1 MTIKLRKRNLI
12 FLHESN
18 LNIFP
23 FRKLNTQFPE
33 GDAPA
38 VPAPPEEVP
47 TQDVTQEEETGA
59 VSVGVY
65 TASRALPVQDAVV
78 TVFHVDENGDEHVLA
93 HYVTD
98 RNGRIPDIILPVIYN
113 PSDPMESTEFYFSTY
128 NLRVQ
133 AFNYYTQNVLD
144 IRIFPN
150 TTTRFNID
158 LIPVA
163 AGVPSDA
170 APEQTIVI
178 PPSPADFSNVGGA

>member
-1 MTIKLRKRNLI
+1 VTIKLRKKKSV
-12 FLHESN
+12 FLHESI
-18 LNIFP
+18 LYT
-23 FRKLNTQFPE
+23 LLPE
-33 GDAPA
+33 GDVPA
-38 VPAPPEEVP
+38 APAPPEEVP
-47 TQDVTQEEETGA
+47 PAQEEETGA

-65 TASRALPVQDAVV
+65 TASRALPVPNAVV

-98 RNGRIPDIILPVIYN
+98 RNGRIPDITLPVVYN
-113 PSDPMESTEFYFSTY
+113 PTDPMESTEFYFSTY

-133 AFNYYTQNVLD
+133 AFNFYTQNLLD
-144 IRIFPN
+144 IRVFPN

-163 AGVPSDA
+163 AGVPSGE

-178 PPSPADFSNVGGA
+178 PHSPVDFSNVGGA

>member
-1 MTIKLRKRNLI
+1 MTIKLRKKSLF
-12 FLHESN
+12 FLHESD
-18 LNIFP
+18 LDIFP
-23 FRKLNTQFPE
+23 FRNLNTQLPE
-33 GDAPA
+33 GDVPAAPA
-38 VPAPPEEVP
+38 PDDGVPD
-47 TQDVTQEEETGA
+47 QDTVREEETGS

-65 TASRALPVQDAVV
+65 TASRALPVPDAVV
-78 TVFHVDENGDEHVLA
+78 TVFHVDENNDEHVLA

-98 RNGRIPDIILPVIYN
+98 RNGRIPDIVLPVIYN
-113 PSDPMESTEFYFSTY
+113 PTDPMESTEFYFTTY

-144 IRIFPN
+144 IRVFPH

-163 AGVPSDA
+163 AGVPSSE

-178 PPSPADFSNVGGA
+178 PPSPVDFSNVGGE